1 MPDPLREP
9 ASKRP
14 TVDQQF
20 VLREYRAADFQRLWE
35 IDQLCFGPGIAYT
48 QMDLD
53 GFLAQR
59 NAIALVAEFAEPRPD
74 TVPTGQIAGFV
85 VANARSKVGR
95 VVTIDVLPE
104 ARGMGLGERLM
115 SECELRLRAAG
126 CARVLLETA
135 VNNAAAL
142 RLYEKLGYKILR
154 TLPEYYSSESLD
166 AYLMGKQLV

>member
-9 ASKRP
+9 ARKRP

-20 VLREYRAADFQRLWE
+20 VLREYRAADFHRLWE
-35 IDQLCFGPGIAYT
+35 IDQLCFEPGIAYT
-48 QMDLD
+48 QMDLT

-59 NAIALVAEFAEPRPD
+59 NAIALVAECGELHPD
-74 TVPTGQIAGFV
+74 TMQAGQIAGFV
-85 VANARSKVGR
+85 VAHARHKVGR
-95 VVTIDVLPE
+95 VVTIDVLPA
-104 ARGMGLGERLM
+104 ARGLGLGSQLM
-115 SECELRLRAAG
+115 SECETRLRAAG
-126 CARVLLETA
+126 CTQIVLETA

-166 AYLMGKQLV
+166 AFLMGKQLV